1 MSRVRDRGFDRIGV
15 PAYRAA
21 SLAAQNLPEPV
32 TSFAAS
38 MLGVGFG
45 TGMRGRRA
53 MVERHLQR
61 VNPSLRGPSLRR
73 AAQSAF
79 EYYARYWVESFRLP
93 GLSAAEV
100 DRGFAYEGIEH
111 LDDALTAGNGVIVAL
126 PHLGGWEWAGRW
138 IAEQGVPITV
148 VVEPLEPP
156 ELFDWFVSFRQ
167 SLGMTVVPV
176 GATAAAAVLRALRA
190 NEVVCLLCDRDIQG
204 GGVEVEFF
212 GERTTLPGG
221 PATLALR
228 TGAPILPTAVY
239 FASGQRRAPRGPP
252 PADRGATG
260 WLTAR
265 GRGPHHPVPGLR
277 VGGPH
282 QGGARAVAPVPA
294 QLALRPGI
302 WHLIC
307 VLPYVTGG
315 DASLPA
321 MARPRNRRSRRR
333 MSTGSGVHAVRSS
346 LVVYWPVSPP
356 RTTVPARPGRPPR
369 SSPRE
374 AP

>member
-61 VNPSLRGPSLRR
+61 VNPSLRGPALRR

-100 DRGFAYEGIEH
+100 DRGFAYEGLEH

-167 SLGMTVVPV
+167 SLGMTVVPI

-190 NEVVCLLCDRDIQG
+190 NQVVCLLCDRDIQG

-228 TGAPILPTAVY
+228 AGAPILPTAVY
-239 FASGQRRAPRGPP
+239 FASGHDA
-252 PADRGATG
+252 
-260 WLTAR
+260 
-265 GRGPHHPVPGLR
+265 HH
-277 VGGPH
+277 
-282 QGGARAVAPVPA
+282 AV
-294 QLALRPGI
+294 LRPPIAAQRGGSLREDVARI
-302 WHLIC
+302 TQAIAFELEDLIRAAPEQWHLFQ
-307 VLPYVTGG
+307 P
-315 DASLPA
+315 
-321 MARPRNRRSRRR
+321 N
-333 MSTGSGVHAVRSS
+333 
-346 LVVYWPVSPP
+346 WPSD
-356 RTTVPARPGRPPR
+356 PGYGL
-369 SSPRE
+369 
-374 AP
+374 